1 MTSTYDEFEGRTSR
15 RLAGTPRRCRKM
27 FVALSDCLD
36 RELDP
41 TMCAKV
47 EAHMAGCKPCVGY
60 LTSLQETVRR
70 SQRHRTQ
77 PMDPKVAAQI
87 RKKLL
92 RAFEAS
98 AQA

>member
-1 MTSTYDEFEGRTSR
+1 MTSTHDEFEGRTNR

-36 RELDP
+36 REFDP
-41 TMCAKV
+41 TMCAKL
-47 EAHMAGCKPCVGY
+47 EAHM
-60 LTSLQETVRR
+60 E
-70 SQRHRTQ
+70 
-77 PMDPKVAAQI
+77 VAAQI

-98 AQA
+98 AQV